1 MVAAAIIGSAVVGGI
16 ASRRASNQAADAQ
29 NRATD
34 VANRQQDAAN
44 RQQDLAEEQYSDW
57 RTTYKPLSDQLA
69 RDAMRAGSPEEYAI
83 NAERAKGDVTQA
95 FTAARQGLS
104 DRLNSFGVDPSSG
117 KYAVTTGRMD
127 LAEAAA
133 GAGAQNKARTDT
145 RDKARAFQLDVS
157 AQGRGMVGS
166 AMNGFAQAANGL
178 AQATNAQTMIANNA
192 ANTASRQAAGWGAV
206 ANTAIRGLSDWW
218 SRPSAT
224 SASGL
229 GPYGSMTTGLDG

>member
-1 MVAAAIIGSAVVGGI
+1 MGFTAIATLAAAAIGAN
-16 ASRRASNQAADAQ
+16 ASRRASNQAASAQ
-29 NRATD
+29 NRAT
-34 VANRQQDAAN
+34 DAAN
-44 RQQDLAEEQYSDW
+44 RQQDMAEEQYNDW
-57 RTTYKPLSDQLA
+57 RTTYKPLSDRLA
-69 RDAMRAGSPEEYAI
+69 ADAMKAGGAEDYAI
-83 NAERAKGDVTQA
+83 AAERAKGDVTQA

-133 GAGAQNKARTDT
+133 AAGAANKARTDT

-157 AQGRGMVGS
+157 AQGRGMVGN
-166 AMNGFAQAANGL
+166 AMNGL

-218 SRPSAT
+218 NRPPSTGSAGG
-224 SASGL
+224 GL
-229 GPYGSMTTGLDG
+229 SVDDPNFGT